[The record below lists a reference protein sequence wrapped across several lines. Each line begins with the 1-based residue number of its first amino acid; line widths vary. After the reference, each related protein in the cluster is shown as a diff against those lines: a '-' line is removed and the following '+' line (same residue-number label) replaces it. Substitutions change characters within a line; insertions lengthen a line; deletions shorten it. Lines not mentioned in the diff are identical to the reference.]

1 MHHSLPHALSD
12 ARESEDETKR
22 YSTPSATRHGFSHS
36 SPSLKLHH
44 EAYTIAWICAL
55 HIEMAA
61 AMAVL
66 DELHGP
72 LHIDPDDSNTYQLGH
87 IGQHNVVIACL
98 PAQGYGTVNAALVV
112 TNLKRSFPFAH
123 TGLMI
128 GIGGGVPNMGDIR
141 LGDVVVGTRVM
152 QHDFGKFI
160 GDGRMI
166 TTAVPR
172 LPPLRLL
179 TAVSALRAEHE
190 LLPSRIPQIL
200 QNKFAGKPA
209 FARPTAPD
217 RLFRADYEHGGSHI
231 NCNECDWSNLVPR
244 WERSSSDIRIHYGGI
259 ASGNQVIKNGMIRD
273 AIAKAHDIVCFE
285 MEAAG
290 IVDSLPC
297 LIVRGICDYAD
308 SHKNKEWQ
316 RFAASA
322 AAAYARALIGQLPVS
337 RPRMSLSSGI
347 EINDIKHKER
357 RQGLLES
364 LQFSQM
370 DARRVTIENAHASTC
385 AWFFDHPKFHEWL
398 DPQMIAH
405 HHGLLWLSGKPGAGK
420 STIMKFTYLELKKAT
435 SRENSLI
442 ASFFFNARGDTLEKT
457 VQGMF
462 RSLLLQLLER
472 YPYLQVVLDDPDII
486 PRGQKTCPCL
496 NTLKD
501 LLSKAILTLGSKGF
515 TCFVDAL
522 DECDEQQAVDMV
534 QYFEDV
540 AERSSSQGVPFKICF
555 SSRHYP
561 HIAVKRAIRL
571 TLEDEQGHFQ
581 DLNLYITNRLKIDES
596 HILEKV
602 GSLLIKKAA
611 GVFMWVVLVVEMLNR
626 DYRRGGIVLHQKLK
640 KLPSDISELFRDI
653 LRRDGDD
660 VEDLRLGLLWILF
673 AKRPLQLQ
681 EFRHAVWSGLSPEEL
696 SDEDQDFTSD
706 THSIESMNRFV
717 IASTKGLAEITK
729 GSKPIVQFIH
739 ESVRD
744 FLMKDQGLNQLW
756 PEIGPNPE
764 ISSHQ
769 VLRDSCQ
776 KYLSLVFARM
786 PNNCANSPRSER
798 KKLLQRY
805 PFSVYACSY
814 ILRHSDSAATS
825 HSQDGFLQGFNIDH
839 WVKLNNFLEEPSLR
853 KYHSGSLEYVLADLG
868 CPNLTRVWLSKH
880 PTIHQMFP
888 TESFKY
894 SLFAALANGNK
905 ETVASLLG
913 ISSHIYH
920 GTDITDGVN
929 PRRISETSRGL
940 TPLIW
945 AMKWCHF
952 QLARLLLLQGVDPN
966 DSRRRTSPALDI
978 ALRKRNHDVAKLL
991 LECGANM
998 NYGPD
1003 ENPLFLA
1010 CTGGFDDVVSLL
1022 LDHGV
1027 SVELQNSSFE
1037 TPLYCASKNGHL
1049 HTVTLL
1055 IKRGATINH
1064 SSSRSLYSSL
1074 LAAAEQ
1080 GKPEVARF
1088 LIRNGA
1094 DVNAC
1099 DRSGFSPLTKSA
1111 QRGHLS
1117 IVQLLLEAG
1126 AEVNSVDNHG
1136 LWPLIVSCEQGHI
1149 SMIWLLLKNGADTD
1163 ALYYGKVSPLA
1174 KACQRGHM
1182 SVVQTLLETG
1192 ATANILDPNSRSPLV
1207 IACERGHQPIVNLLL
1222 DYGADINS
1230 TDGTY
1235 FSPLT
1240 QACERGN
1247 NAIANLLLE
1256 RGADVNAH
1264 DRSGFSP
1271 LLKACK
1277 KGQTSIAQLFL
1288 RYGAKANGTDEDGYS
1303 PLILACERGHQSTVK
1318 LLLEFG
1324 ANLDAINYRG
1334 HSPLTKACEYGH
1346 LPVVH
1351 LLLDNGA
1358 DVNAFDGSGSSPLIE
1373 ACAHG
1378 HTQVVRFLLRMGANV
1393 DVFDQSG
1400 FSPLTRACERGY
1412 LSLVLTLLESGIDVT
1427 KPDRTG
1433 QAAITTTKDTNII
1446 LLLLGHGADI
1456 HVRDLSGNPI
1466 LTRAS
1471 QNNNWILATRLIKLG
1486 ADVNAENMDG
1496 RTALLETTD
1505 ARIASLLID
1514 HGADVNACDRFGN
1527 TAVFRSVC
1535 EGNQALLSILLVKGA
1550 DVNRVNL
1557 MGRTALTEALST
1569 RGSIPQ
1575 AHISNAPLS
1584 KPFNDDILR
1593 MLIRGGAD
1601 INTCDVQGNTILS
1614 HVVTN
1619 YDCTLAQFLLEKG
1632 ADVTITDRDG
1642 QTVLFK
1648 VRDATMAQLLLERG
1662 ADVNARD
1669 ALHQT
1674 PLLVSI
1680 IKRGDEVA
1688 KTLIDHEA
1696 DVNAQSKYGLTPL
1709 MLLACRVAGILPE
1722 TLDVL
1727 RPRHWLKYSFE
1738 DMPMLFSVSDA
1749 RANGTLN
1756 SFVDFSWERELARLL
1771 VSRGANVN
1779 ISTRFSETP
1788 LLMAMTGR
1796 MDYDFVLFL
1805 IEHGA
1810 DVNVRTPYWLTPLQ
1824 QARKK
1829 GRSVIVDL
1837 LLRQG
1842 ASEVE
1847 NVDV

>member
-12 ARESEDETKR
+12 ARESEDEITR
-22 YSTPSATRHGFSHS
+22 YSMPSATPQAFSHN

-44 EAYTIAWICAL
+44 EAYTIAWICGL

-61 AMAVL
+61 AISVL

-72 LHIDPDDSNTYQLGH
+72 LKIDPDDSNTYQLGH

-98 PAQGYGTVNAALVV
+98 PAQGYGTVNAALVA

-123 TGLMI
+123 TGLMV

-160 GDGRMI
+160 GDARMI

-172 LPPLRLL
+172 LPPLRLC

-200 QNKFAGKPA
+200 QDKFAGKSA

-217 RLFRADYEHGGSHI
+217 RLFRADYEHEGSHI
-231 NCNECDWSNLVPR
+231 NCNECDWSNLFSR
-244 WERSSSDIRIHYGGI
+244 CERSSSDIRIHYGGI

-316 RFAASA
+316 RFAASTA
-322 AAAYARALIGQLPVS
+322 AAKSKASFLAD
-337 RPRMSLSSGI
+337 
-347 EINDIKHKER
+347 DIKHKER

-364 LQFSQM
+364 LQFPQM

-405 HHGLLWLSGKPGAGK
+405 HHGFLWLSGKPGAGK

-462 RSLLLQLLER
+462 RSLLLQLLEG

-496 NTLKD
+496 NTLRD

-534 QYFEDV
+534 QYFEDL

-581 DLNLYITNRLKIDES
+581 DLNLYITNRLRIDES

-611 GVFMWVVLVVEMLNR
+611 GVFIWVVLVVEMLDR

-640 KLPSDISELFRDI
+640 KLPSDLSELFRDI

-673 AKRPLQLQ
+673 AKRPLRLQ

-696 SDEDQDFTSD
+696 SEEDQDFTSD
-706 THSIESMNRFV
+706 THFIESMIRFV

-744 FLMKDQGLNQLW
+744 FLIKDQGLNQLW

-764 ISSHQ
+764 TSSHQ

-825 HSQDGFLQGFNIDH
+825 HSQDEFLQGFKIDQ

-868 CPNLTRVWLSKH
+868 SNWS
-880 PTIHQMFP
+880 
-888 TESFKY
+888 
-894 SLFAALANGNK
+894 K

-920 GTDITDGVN
+920 GTDITDVVN

-940 TPLIW
+940 TPLVS

-952 QLARLLLLQGVDPN
+952 QLAQLLLLQGVDPN

-978 ALRKRNHDVAKLL
+978 ALRKRNHEVAKLL

-998 NYGPD
+998 NYAPD

-1064 SSSRSLYSSL
+1064 SSPRSLHSSL

-1126 AEVNSVDNHG
+1126 AE
-1136 LWPLIVSCEQGHI
+1136 
-1149 SMIWLLLKNGADTD
+1149 
-1163 ALYYGKVSPLA
+1163 
-1174 KACQRGHM
+1174 
-1182 SVVQTLLETG
+1182 
-1192 ATANILDPNSRSPLV
+1192 
-1207 IACERGHQPIVNLLL
+1207 
-1222 DYGADINS
+1222 
-1230 TDGTY
+1230 
-1235 FSPLT
+1235 
-1240 QACERGN
+1240 
-1247 NAIANLLLE
+1247 
-1256 RGADVNAH
+1256 
-1264 DRSGFSP
+1264 
-1271 LLKACK
+1271 
-1277 KGQTSIAQLFL
+1277 
-1288 RYGAKANGTDEDGYS
+1288 
-1303 PLILACERGHQSTVK
+1303 
-1318 LLLEFG
+1318 
-1324 ANLDAINYRG
+1324 
-1334 HSPLTKACEYGH
+1334 
-1346 LPVVH
+1346 
-1351 LLLDNGA
+1351 
-1358 DVNAFDGSGSSPLIE
+1358 FDGSGSSPLIE
-1373 ACAHG
+1373 ACAHD
-1378 HTQVVRFLLRMGANV
+1378 HTQVVRFLLRNGANV

-1400 FSPLTRACERGY
+1400 FSPLTRPCERGY
-1412 LSLVLTLLESGIDVT
+1412 LSLVLALLESGIDVT

-1433 QAAITTTKDTNII
+1433 QAAITTTNDTNII

-1456 HVRDLSGNPI
+1456 HVRDLFGNPI

-1471 QNNNWILATRLIKLG
+1471 QNNNLILVTRLIKLG
-1486 ADVNAENMDG
+1486 ADVNAENIDG

-1505 ARIASLLID
+1505 ARIASLLIE

-1527 TAVFRSVC
+1527 TAVFRSVS

-1550 DVNRVNL
+1550 NVNRVNL

-1569 RGSIPQ
+1569 RVSIPQ
-1575 AHISNAPLS
+1575 AHILNDPLS
-1584 KPFNDDILR
+1584 KPLNDDILR
-1593 MLIRGGAD
+1593 ILVRGGAD

-1614 HVVTN
+1614 HAVTN
-1619 YDCTLAQFLLEKG
+1619 YDCTLARFLLEKG

-1648 VRDATMAQLLLERG
+1648 VRDATMAQLLLEHG

-1674 PLLVSI
+1674 PLLASI
-1680 IKRGDEVA
+1680 VKREDEVA
-1688 KTLIDHEA
+1688 KTLIDHKA
-1696 DVNAQSKYGLTPL
+1696 DVNAKSKYGLTPL
-1709 MLLACRVAGILPE
+1709 MLLACRVAGILPK

-1749 RANGTLN
+1749 KANETLY
-1756 SFVDFSWERELARLL
+1756 SFVEFSWERKLARLL

-1788 LLMAMTGR
+1788 LLMAMAGR
-1796 MDYDFVLFL
+1796 MNYDFVLFL
-1805 IEHGA
+1805 IKHGA
-1810 DVNVRTPYWLTPLQ
+1810 DVNVRTTYGLTPLQ

-1829 GRSVIVDL
+1829 RRSVIVDL
-1837 LLRQG
+1837 LLQHG

-1847 NVDV
+1847 NFDV